1 MKNGESMTDGSVVC
15 ARCGRTISKP
25 VYVDGVP
32 YGSTCAKHVREGT
45 QVKNSKRSSKKSS
58 KSRSAKKVEET
69 ESLDAFLAQPIVEY

>member
-1 MKNGESMTDGSVVC
+1 MNEQVIIC

-25 VYVDGVP
+25 VYVDGVL

-45 QVKNSKRSSKKSS
+45 QVKNSKRGSKRSS